1 MSQVSWHSVDPYAG
15 CVAFFAKKRKG
26 RRAERERVQAERERA
41 KAERERA
48 KAERERAKAERA
60 EAERV
65 MWDIAKAERAKA
77 ERERAKA
84 EREATARRLQTQAE
98 REAQS
103 RSEAAQSRSEA
114 AEEAQR
120 SIERLFMD
128 NEVAAIR
135 ALPSQQLV
143 AAVAKRRAAL
153 KLPPRWS
160 TSRGWRGL
168 FTYDNAEAI
177 ERGASPEQF
186 IRLVAHQARARTHQ
200 Y

>member
-1 MSQVSWHSVDPYAG
+1 MRDDSDMPV
-15 CVAFFAKKRKG
+15 
-26 RRAERERVQAERERA
+26 
-41 KAERERA
+41 
-48 KAERERAKAERA
+48 
-60 EAERV
+60 
-65 MWDIAKAERAKA
+65 
-77 ERERAKA
+77 
-84 EREATARRLQTQAE
+84 QTQAE
-98 REAQS
+98 REA
-103 RSEAAQSRSEA
+103 ESRSEA

-168 FTYDNAEAI
+168 FTYENAKAI
-177 ERGASPEQF
+177 EWGASPEEF